1 MVDVFL
7 SIILIA
13 AYHPLVTKA
22 HLNAETLQGSE
33 NTY

>member
-1 MVDVFL
+1 MLNVFL

-13 AYHPLVTKA
+13 AYHPLASKA
-22 HLNAETLQGSE
+22 HLNAKTLQGSE